1 MKNNFRKV
9 IQKILKK
16 KSVSKYYNSEVNDI
30 CFNEERAEIISH
42 LVSGEIKTVLK
53 KTRNFIHKYYGKYNP
68 LPIGDLKLKGVN
80 DVSGH
85 VAALDDLLSEGFSHK
100 EDLFHDKVGFLE
112 NYISVYND
120 YRIPHVLLA
129 WEYLKREDYKKAID
143 WALAACALD
152 ERCMPSWHI
161 MKAAFLSLR
170 SSGRLREYLSDAE
183 IKHLEPLG
191 YDLRDKICPLAFER
205 IFVQS
210 TGEVMCCCPPLV
222 PVAIGNV
229 FEDSNWRKIIN
240 SAIAKEIRESI
251 INGEYK
257 YCNRLTCQYIRNID
271 SKSFMSYKVSLNLGS
286 YGDSAINSKKVDIMT
301 NRLSDY
307 TKNTVSTIEDL
318 NLGFDETC
326 NLHCPQCRKGF
337 IFPTEDKKNKLDH
350 LAQQIIPDMVLSSK
364 KIVLANTGDPFASK
378 YYRRVLESIS
388 ASTHKN
394 LISITIFTN
403 GLLLNKKMWEKLS
416 NIHPFNI
423 GIAVSVDA
431 MKKKTYEKVRP
442 PGKWETLVENINF
455 ISQLKKE
462 DKIKYFEVEYVIQEC
477 NFREIKEF
485 TIWALNELVV
495 SRVVFHRLIN
505 TGTYSDDDYQSRA
518 VFNEQHHLYKEF
530 LEVLS
535 DPIFRNNQV
544 SFTDLGHLIKN

>member
-1 MKNNFRKV
+1 MRNTLKKV
-9 IQKILKK
+9 VQKIFTKNA
-16 KSVSKYYNSEVNDI
+16 VSKYCDEEVNDN
-30 CFNEERAEIISH
+30 CFNEERNEIISQ
-42 LVSGEIKTVLK
+42 LVSGEIKPVLK
-53 KTRNFIHKYYGKYNP
+53 KTRIFIHKYYDKYKP

-85 VAALDDLLSEGFSHK
+85 VAALDDLLSERYSNK
-100 EDLFHDKVGFLE
+100 EDLFNNKIGFLK
-112 NYISVYND
+112 NYISIYSD

-143 WALAACALD
+143 WALAACAID

-161 MKAAFLSLR
+161 MKTAFLSLR
-170 SSGRLREYLSDAE
+170 ASGRLREYLSDAE

-191 YDLRDKICPLAFER
+191 YDLRGKICPLAFER

-222 PVAIGNV
+222 PVAIGNA
-229 FEDSNWRKIIN
+229 FEDSNWREIIN
-240 SAIAKEIRESI
+240 SEAAREIRNSI
-251 INGEYK
+251 INGSYK
-257 YCNRLTCQYIRNID
+257 YCNRLTCQEIRNKD
-271 SKSFMSYKVSLNLGS
+271 GNTFLFDKNKSYTDTYDDKYFNLSKNDLINNFKSNLK
-286 YGDSAINSKKVDIMT
+286 I
-301 NRLSDY
+301 
-307 TKNTVSTIEDL
+307 KNISTIDIL

-337 IFPTEDKKNKLDH
+337 IFPTENKKNKLDH
-350 LAQQIIPDMVLSSK
+350 LAKQIIPDMVLSSR

-378 YYRRVLESIS
+378 YYRKVLKTIS
-388 ASTHKN
+388 ASTHTN

-403 GLLLNKKMWEKLS
+403 GLLLNSKMWEELS

-431 MKKKTYEKVRP
+431 MSKKTYEKVRP
-442 PGKWETLVENINF
+442 PGKWETLVENLTF
-455 ISQLKKE
+455 ISQLKRE
-462 DKIKYFEVEYVIQEC
+462 NKIKYLELEYVIQEC
-477 NFREIKEF
+477 NFREIKDF
-485 TIWALNELVV
+485 TLWALNELSV

-518 VFNEQHHLYKEF
+518 VFNEQHQYHREF
-530 LEVLS
+530 LEVLN